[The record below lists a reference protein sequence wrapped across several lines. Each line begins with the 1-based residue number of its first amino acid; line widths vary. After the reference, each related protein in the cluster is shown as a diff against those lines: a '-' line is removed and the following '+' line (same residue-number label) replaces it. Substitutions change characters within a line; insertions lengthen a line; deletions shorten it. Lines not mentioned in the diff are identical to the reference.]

1 MKLLEGA
8 NNSWVNIV
16 KENNC
21 VSAEFSPPFIFLPVK
36 ALFFSTPKNANQ
48 KKKRPRLS
56 LLFFGKRS
64 ERTDENLFGVVA
76 NTITAHDAQ
85 TSCRPPRPSQR
96 RERVFKSKQHLSA
109 RARGP
114 STRHLVYATCQKA
127 ATISFEHQ

>member
-48 KKKRPRLS
+48 KKK
-56 LLFFGKRS
+56 K
-64 ERTDENLFGVVA
+64 
-76 NTITAHDAQ
+76 
-85 TSCRPPRPSQR
+85 
-96 RERVFKSKQHLSA
+96 
-109 RARGP
+109 
-114 STRHLVYATCQKA
+114 KA
-127 ATISFEHQ
+127 APLSPFFWQKK